1 LSNPDIIID
10 LISDEINKNLSD
22 GLEIQ
27 GKGIRKKL
35 SQFGSLFLRELVINN
50 LQHAIL
56 QSIFNH
62 NMIEYIPPYKFKQG
76 STKSNTGTYRT
87 IIKRLR
93 EIKQKNVWFGASEYF
108 TEYWLKYFNIGERI
122 QFEKLSNNEN
132 QVYLVKGDIN
142 LPIEDQGF
150 GLSQLIPIIYLASMP
165 NYLPNSENELRTPD
179 SFFWFKEEIRTT
191 FLIEEPE
198 SNLHPSNQ
206 SKLADLFIDAHW
218 KFGHQFIVETHSEYL
233 VRKLQ
238 YWVAKGILKQDKV
251 KILYFTNDKSEK
263 GKKDVKIKE
272 IFFKAN
278 GDLTSDFEPGFFDE
292 STTLSDMLREIRK
305 NHKN

>member
-1 LSNPDIIID
+1 
-10 LISDEINKNLSD
+10 
-22 GLEIQ
+22 
-27 GKGIRKKL
+27 
-35 SQFGSLFLRELVINN
+35 
-50 LQHAIL
+50 
-56 QSIFNH
+56 
-62 NMIEYIPPYKFKQG
+62 
-76 STKSNTGTYRT
+76 
-87 IIKRLR
+87 
-93 EIKQKNVWFGASEYF
+93 
-108 TEYWLKYFNIGERI
+108 
-122 QFEKLSNNEN
+122 
-132 QVYLVKGDIN
+132 
-142 LPIEDQGF
+142 
-150 GLSQLIPIIYLASMP
+150 
-165 NYLPNSENELRTPD
+165 
-179 SFFWFKEEIRTT
+179 
-191 FLIEEPE
+191 
-198 SNLHPSNQ
+198 
-206 SKLADLFIDAHW
+206 HW